1 MRYSEI
7 SSLPSSPE
15 EAENAMLDLISV
27 YRSKDEASIPM
38 PEILSVLHNQGF
50 DANARWV
57 MDKLQDKSGVKRITP
72 QEIILQQD
80 DLPDSEA
87 SDDEAKQ
94 SEDKVAQMAAKAA
107 KKGVSNAN

>member
-7 SSLPSSPE
+7 SSLSSSPE

-38 PEILSVLHNQGF
+38 EEILSVLHNQGF

-57 MDKLQDKSGVKRITP
+57 MDSLQNKSGVRRITP
-72 QEIILQQD
+72 DQVILQQD
-80 DLPDSEA
+80 DIPDSDA
-87 SDDEAKQ
+87 SDDELNYSQ
-94 SEDKVAQMAAKAA
+94 DKVSKMAAKAA
-107 KKGVSNAN
+107 RKGVKDAN

>member
-15 EAENAMLDLISV
+15 EAKNAMLDLISV

-38 PEILSVLHNQGF
+38 EEILSVLHNQGF

-57 MDKLQDKSGVKRITP
+57 MDSLQDKSGVKRITP
-72 QEIILQQD
+72 QEVILKQD
-80 DLPDSEA
+80 NIPDSQA
-87 SDDEAKQ
+87 SDDETAENQ
-94 SEDKVAQMAAKAA
+94 DKVSKMAAKAA
-107 KKGVSNAN
+107 KKGVRNAN